1 MLKCSN
7 YSNNFQKKKY
17 KIIYI
22 YIYIREKNFE
32 HTYICGMNIRQ
43 IDFNDYYTGLNK
55 KSQIYL
61 HHTAGGPNA
70 ESVWNWWSN
79 DRGKIGT
86 CVVISQN
93 GEIVQGF
100 SSRYW
105 AYHLGL
111 RTGHFAAH
119 GLPYKNLDK
128 TSIGIELCN
137 WGWLTQRGGEFYTYT
152 GHKLPA
158 ERVIKLD
165 KPFRGHEYWEAYT
178 DEQIESVRELLLLWR
193 DRYGIDL
200 TYNEDIWDVTKRA
213 LTGQSGVFTH
223 NSVRPDKTDCA
234 PQENLI
240 SALKEL

>member
-1 MLKCSN
+1 
-7 YSNNFQKKKY
+7 
-17 KIIYI
+17 
-22 YIYIREKNFE
+22 
-32 HTYICGMNIRQ
+32 
-43 IDFNDYYTGLNK
+43 
-55 KSQIYL
+55 
-61 HHTAGGPNA
+61 
-70 ESVWNWWSN
+70 
-79 DRGKIGT
+79 
-86 CVVISQN
+86 
-93 GEIVQGF
+93 
-100 SSRYW
+100 
-105 AYHLGL
+105 
-111 RTGHFAAH
+111 
-119 GLPYKNLDK
+119 LPYKNLDK